1 MSVSIKQVKE
11 LRERTGAGVLAA
23 KKTLVETNGDIE
35 KAIKLLRERGLA
47 KAAKKASREAKEGLI
62 ESYIH
67 FNGKVGVLIELN
79 CETDFVARNENF
91 KKLAKE
97 IALHIASASPRCVRR
112 EELSA
117 EDIEKERQIYVT
129 AAIQDGKPEK
139 IAERI
144 AEGRIKKF
152 FYKEHVLLEQPYV
165 KEPSKTVDQLVKEY
179 IVTLGENIVVRRFV
193 RYAIG

>member
-1 MSVSIKQVKE
+1 MSVSIAQVKE
-11 LRERTGAGVLAA
+11 LRERTGAGILAA

-35 KAIKLLRERGLA
+35 KAIKLLRERGIA

-79 CETDFVARNENF
+79 CETDFVARNEKF
-91 KKLAKE
+91 KRLAKD
-97 IALHIASASPRCVRR
+97 IALHVASASPRCVRR

-117 EDIEKERQIYVT
+117 EDIEKERKIYV
-129 AAIQDGKPEK
+129 AAALKDGKPEK

-144 AEGRIKKF
+144 AEGRVNKF

-165 KEPSKTVDQLVKEY
+165 KEPSKTIDDLVKEH
-179 IVTLGENIVVRRFV
+179 ISTLGENIVVRRFV
-193 RYAIG
+193 RYAIS